1 MSRCRRILDGLGI
14 ALLSWGIGLPSAA
27 AQGRSALGP
36 SPSAVEAEDEVTLLA
51 VQAEVQPV
59 GSAVTHS
66 LGSGE
71 RLHSGDRI
79 ALKVQVD
86 HPVYVTVLVREPSGE
101 VAVVYPQ
108 HGPLRVFPGA
118 ARIIPEE
125 GKALELDEQVGEE
138 SLFVIASKLPLPQE
152 AKDIYQRVIAAKA
165 TDKPQ
170 SLANSESSS
179 PPDKP
184 PPMPIRTTDR
194 GIRLICA
201 QKVGTQCV
209 KSNAA
214 GIAVAKLAFS
224 HSAKRRG
231 PLPTTAR

>member
-1 MSRCRRILDGLGI
+1 MSHCRSLLYGLGI
-14 ALLSWGIGLPSAA
+14 AFLSLGIGLPSAT
-27 AQGRSALGP
+27 AQSRSVGSP
-36 SPSAVEAEDEVTLLA
+36 SPSVVEAEDEVTLLA
-51 VQAEVQPV
+51 VQAEVQPA
-59 GSAVTHS
+59 GSTVTHS

-71 RLHSGDRI
+71 SLRSGDRI

-86 HPVYVTVLVREPSGE
+86 HPVYVTVVVREPSGE
-101 VAVVYPQ
+101 VAIVYPQ
-108 HGPLRVFPGA
+108 HGLLRVLPGA
-118 ARIIPEE
+118 VRIIPEE
-125 GKALELDEQVGEE
+125 GNALELDEQLGEE
-138 SLFVIASKLPLPQE
+138 SLFVIASKLPLPHD
-152 AKDIYQRVIAAKA
+152 AKEIYQRVIAAKA
-165 TDKPQ
+165 TDKPL

-214 GIAVAKLAFS
+214 GVAVARLAFS
-224 HSAKRRG
+224 HTAKRRG